1 MNRLGF
7 LGGSDMRRIMDGDWT
22 SLWMEKTGKQEPDD
36 LSRNLS
42 VQLGSHT
49 EAFNIG
55 WFEVEHGCS
64 VKDQQR
70 LFELN
75 FEGVPLKG
83 QIDGMI
89 ADQDSIEIL
98 ECKHTYDINKME
110 SCLQMY
116 MPQMQ
121 FYMWLAQAQGCY
133 LSVIFGNRRWECVYV
148 SLDWDYIHK
157 MQVHIKEFWRLVRDD
172 IAPFG
177 DDDIPPVSIDKI
189 KVDGMTR
196 RDASSDNEFIS
207 RCHDYIE
214 QEQNAKLFE
223 SAKADLKAMVG
234 DDEREVYCDLLSIK
248 RDKRG
253 SLRVTVKENQNV

>member
-75 FEGVPLKG
+75 FEGVPMRGKR
-83 QIDGMI
+83 I
-89 ADQDSIEIL
+89 
-98 ECKHTYDINKME
+98 
-110 SCLQMY
+110 
-116 MPQMQ
+116 
-121 FYMWLAQAQGCY
+121 
-133 LSVIFGNRRWECVYV
+133 
-148 SLDWDYIHK
+148 
-157 MQVHIKEFWRLVRDD
+157 
-172 IAPFG
+172 
-177 DDDIPPVSIDKI
+177 
-189 KVDGMTR
+189 
-196 RDASSDNEFIS
+196 
-207 RCHDYIE
+207 
-214 QEQNAKLFE
+214 
-223 SAKADLKAMVG
+223 KAMIFLKIFSGENEYQVKRKQKEG
-234 DDEREVYCDLLSIK
+234 LVVYFLQLLINALAIVVAKPHAKSY
-248 RDKRG
+248 
-253 SLRVTVKENQNV
+253 